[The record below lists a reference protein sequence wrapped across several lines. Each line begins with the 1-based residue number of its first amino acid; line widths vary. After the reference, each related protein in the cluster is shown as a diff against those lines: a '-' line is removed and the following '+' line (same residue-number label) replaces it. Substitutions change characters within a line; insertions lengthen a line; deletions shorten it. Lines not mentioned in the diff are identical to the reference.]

1 MSEPISVALLRVG
14 SRFLDNKQSRLL
26 LNWPDF
32 RLQCGEGPGQN
43 RCYKNQ
49 IIWCFIQ
56 LFKHTFVFVWETE
69 NVCPIISEADHE
81 YRVIKAILLC
91 RFCTYPLLPEHLI
104 PSSVV
109 LTVTPFFS
117 CVMDPHHLIRTHISS
132 SPILIILWGSDNVHI
147 PSLICSRQWEP
158 IPPRHMR
165 FCAPVWIP
173 EHVYHNVL
181 KTCWYSMRG
190 DFHHMGLIF
199 IVVVLIITIIYWH
212 YSWVIIAELIPGDV
226 LGFFFF
232 FYDWWQPPP
241 PLQLIKDVYWLS
253 TASTKG

>member
-117 CVMDPHHLIRTHISS
+117 MCNGPPSSDKDSYFVQSHTYYTLRVRQRAYPIADLLKTMRTNSATTHAFLCSCVDSWTCVSQCIENVLIQYAWWLSSHGIDFYCS
-132 SPILIILWGSDNVHI
+132 SP
-147 PSLICSRQWEP
+147 
-158 IPPRHMR
+158 
-165 FCAPVWIP
+165 
-173 EHVYHNVL
+173 
-181 KTCWYSMRG
+181 
-190 DFHHMGLIF
+190 
-199 IVVVLIITIIYWH
+199 H
-212 YSWVIIAELIPGDV
+212 YYYYLLAL
-226 LGFFFF
+226 
-232 FYDWWQPPP
+232 
-241 PLQLIKDVYWLS
+241 
-253 TASTKG
+253 